1 MRTRRHSHPLPF
13 TVNVCHRKT
22 LLQFQGRSALK
33 VNRIYWYAGLVLAAI
48 SLIACGGGSDS
59 GAPPVTQPPVADH
72 IAELDARLDDLN
84 VADYAVVIGDAN
96 GVLLSRE
103 FGNFSV
109 TDSYLIASATKWL
122 AAMVIMDLV
131 EQGVM
136 SLDDR
141 PQDYLAWWTT
151 DPADPRS
158 AITLDQLLS
167 FTAGFDT
174 GPEDASCVTDGS
186 ITLDDCAR
194 AFYDGGLAYQPG
206 STFYYGPAHLQV
218 AGRMAEVASQLDFA
232 DLALLQ
238 QTFRFGL
245 QSTLFL
251 VPVGA
256 NPRIAGGAV
265 SSAEDY
271 GVLMQSILS
280 GSYLS
285 GVLDEMER
293 VRTGPPVVIGFRPSA
308 IDNNNID
315 ARYALGHWRECE
327 QAIWDSS
334 CDSRQVSSSPGAFGW
349 NPWIDFDN
357 GYYGIIAMQETQ
369 VNGGSPTDAT
379 LAFAITLR
387 SFIEA
392 ALPELRAQQ

>member
-1 MRTRRHSHPLPF
+1 M
-13 TVNVCHRKT
+13 KT
-22 LLQFQGRSALK
+22 A
-33 VNRIYWYAGLVLAAI
+33 IICAAI
-48 SLIACGGGSDS
+48 SLVGCGTGGGSDS
-59 GAPPVTQPPVADH
+59 GVPPPAVDKLAALETH
-72 IAELDARLDDLN
+72 LDDLN

-109 TDSYLIASATKWL
+109 TDSHFIASATKWL

-136 SLDDR
+136 SLDDH
-141 PQDYLAWWTT
+141 PQDYLVWWTT
-151 DPADPRS
+151 NPADPRS
-158 AITLDQLLS
+158 EITLEQLLS
-167 FTAGFDT
+167 FTAGFNT
-174 GPEDASCVTDGS
+174 GPFDASCVTDGS

-194 AFYDGGLAYQPG
+194 AFYDGGLAYLPG

-218 AGRMAEVASQLDFA
+218 AGRMAEVATQLAFA

-238 QTFRFGL
+238 QTLRFGL
-245 QSTLFL
+245 QSTAFL

-256 NPRIAGGAV
+256 NPRISGGAV

-293 VRTGPPVVIGFRPSA
+293 DRTGPPVVIGARPSA
-308 IDNNNID
+308 IDNNNVD
-315 ARYALGHWRECE
+315 FRYALGHWRECE
-327 QAIWDSS
+327 QPTWDSS
-334 CDSRQVSSSPGAFGW
+334 CDSRHLSSSPGAFGW

-357 GYYGIIAMQETQ
+357 DYYGIIAMQETE

-379 LAFAITLR
+379 LAFAIALR
-387 SFIEA
+387 PFIEA
-392 ALPELRAQQ
+392 ALPELRTQE

>member
-1 MRTRRHSHPLPF
+1 M
-13 TVNVCHRKT
+13 KT
-22 LLQFQGRSALK
+22 A
-33 VNRIYWYAGLVLAAI
+33 IICAAI
-48 SLIACGGGSDS
+48 LLVGCGGGGGSDS
-59 GAPPVTQPPVADH
+59 GTPPITPPPVVDNLA
-72 IAELDARLDDLN
+72 ALEARLDDLN
-84 VADYAVVIGDAN
+84 VANYAVVIGDAN

-109 TDSYLIASATKWL
+109 TKSYFIASATKWL
-122 AAMVIMDLV
+122 AAMIIMDLV

-136 SLDDR
+136 SLDDH
-141 PQDYLAWWTT
+141 PQDYLSWWTA

-158 AITLDQLLS
+158 AITLEQLLS
-167 FTAGFDT
+167 FTAGFNT
-174 GPEDASCVTDGS
+174 GPFDDSCVTDGS

-218 AGRMAEVASQLDFA
+218 AGRMAEVATQLDFA

-238 QTFRFGL
+238 QTLRFGL
-245 QSTLFL
+245 QSTAFL

-256 NPRIAGGAV
+256 NPRISGGAV

-293 VRTGPPVVIGFRPSA
+293 DRTGPPVVIGARPSS
-308 IDNNNID
+308 IDINNVD
-315 ARYALGHWRECE
+315 FRYALGHWRECE
-327 QAIWDSS
+327 QPTWDSS
-334 CDSRQVSSSPGAFGW
+334 CDNRHLSSSVGAFGW

-357 GYYGIIAMQETQ
+357 GYYGIIAMQEDQ
-369 VNGGSPTDAT
+369 VNGGSPTTAT
-379 LAFAITLR
+379 IAFAIALR
-387 SFIEA
+387 PFIEA
-392 ALPELRAQQ
+392 ALAELRTQE